1 MIMFFSNLIHLFL
14 LNFYYLEED
23 DLAGLNL
30 DYFSHRCWIFFITPD
45 PILYEMHYFQKEL
58 DNILLRRLATIVNSQ
73 KTLLTFFDQYLK

>member
-1 MIMFFSNLIHLFL
+1 MFFSNLIHLFL

-30 DYFSHRCWIFFITPD
+30 DYFSHRCWIFFITLD